1 MDTSSRR
8 KFLGVCLGGVVAGAA
23 GASLYPII
31 SYLAPRRDGG
41 SRRTVTFA
49 DAEVPEGAA
58 KFFDYNG
65 KTAVVIRQKGGVV
78 VALSAVCT
86 HLGCVVQWQKDK
98 EEFLCPCH
106 GGRFSAAGMV
116 LGGPP
121 PKPLEKIPV
130 AVANGTITVG

>member
-23 GASLYPII
+23 GAALYPVIN
-31 SYLAPRRDGG
+31 YLAPRRDGG
-41 SRRTVTFA
+41 GSRVVTFPA
-49 DAEVPEGAA
+49 AEVPEGAA

-65 KTAVVIRQKGGVV
+65 KTAVVIRQKNGTL
-78 VALSAVCT
+78 VALSAVRT

-106 GGRFSAAGMV
+106 GGRFSAAGAV
-116 LGGPP
+116 VGGPP

-130 AVANGTITVG
+130 ADANGTITVG